1 MLHISPFVHGKSQ
14 FQAGSLPHL
23 QSMQQVTPCWPEHFA
38 SVSTLAVA
46 TREQSA
52 SLPTGA
58 GSQAVVEST
67 LPRTARTLHQ
77 WPSELQRVT
86 PLYDALTLSTNYV
99 LHPDKAWVIWL
110 LDGID
115 NGVSIGYTRP
125 LNIKT
130 YPLQMHIQMW

>member
-14 FQAGSLPHL
+14 FQAGPQPHL
-23 QSMQQVTPCWPEHFA
+23 QSMQQVAQMLARIFA
-38 SVSTLAVA
+38 SVSTLAGAIRV
-46 TREQSA
+46 QSA

-67 LPRTARTLHQ
+67 LPRSARTLHQ
-77 WPSELQRVT
+77 WSRELQRVT
-86 PLYDALTLSTNYV
+86 PIYDALTLSTNYV

-110 LDGID
+110 LDGTD

-130 YPLQMHIQMW
+130 YPLHTHIQMW